1 MFFYI
6 DIMGGFKDKLK
17 VIPADMGK
25 VTQYLTL
32 GTLALAAANHYANS
46 EQLRTFTQYATIT
59 SAMSGLLWLGF
70 GQTSVTNKS
79 NKDIYYLDEIT
90 GEVKLCPPGQT
101 AYNIDG
107 IKVGDKVYKICDST
121 SVEVTKSGEVRFT
134 SLFSHLFNAFLNERF
149 LLTTPDEYFKPLFE
163 V

>member
-1 MFFYI
+1 
-6 DIMGGFKDKLK
+6 MGGFKDKLK

-32 GTLALAAANHYANS
+32 GTAFLYAVSDRKNES
-46 EQLRTFTQYATIT
+46 FETIARLCAMASLT
-59 SAMSGLLWLGF
+59 SGVLWLGF
-70 GQTSVTNKS
+70 GQSSVKNNS
-79 NKDIYYLDEIT
+79 RKDIYYLDEIT
-90 GEVKLCPPGQT
+90 GEVKICSPGQT

-107 IKVGDKVYKICDST
+107 VKVGDKVYKISDGISI
-121 SVEVTKSGEVRFT
+121 EVTPQNEVQFT
-134 SLFSHLFNAFLNERF
+134 SFFSKCFSILSSRDF